1 MFGNSAWKFTQLSQ
15 FWLQL
20 HNKHKNMSA
29 YSQEDSQ
36 CTTHCDF
43 PFITVSIPEMKTP
56 PQHNTR
62 DHKAQGADFMI
73 TWVGAG
79 AERVCTNPPSKQ
91 KHTHTGG
98 RSLVW
103 WCPGNP
109 SVLTP
114 GELLCDY
121 RQRGEGDWWSSACM
135 LRCVPTTWYPKA
147 GLRAEGLGGADVR
160 LKNKWTPQGQTPPP
174 YSFPETKKAGNS

>member
-20 HNKHKNMSA
+20 YNKHKNMSA

-36 CTTHCDF
+36 CTIHCDF

-73 TWVGAG
+73 TWVGARV
-79 AERVCTNPPSKQ
+79 ERVCTNPPSKQ

-114 GELLCDY
+114 GELLWLQAAGGGRLVVECLY
-121 RQRGEGDWWSSACM
+121 AEVCPNNLIPKGRFESWRIGRGWC
-135 LRCVPTTWYPKA
+135 
-147 GLRAEGLGGADVR
+147 
-160 LKNKWTPQGQTPPP
+160 
-174 YSFPETKKAGNS
+174 